1 MRIAAIDV
9 GSNSIHLVVVE
20 TDAMGNQQVLAREKH
35 MVRLAKGL
43 VRTGEIGPEA
53 FHAGLAALALM
64 AEVIRGLQCETVM
77 ACGTAALREAA
88 NAHLFIEAA
97 AGLGI
102 PIKVISGEEE
112 ASLIYLA
119 VSRAIPFPD
128 EPSVLVDIGGGSTE
142 LTWIVAGRAAAS
154 VSLPWG
160 LQRLADAVPTSSPA
174 TAVEL
179 VRLRKFIRKVLRK
192 AAKGLPEGLA
202 PARVV
207 LGTSGTLLDLA
218 RGASGQGTFTLEQL
232 LRFKRRLWKATP
244 QERVAGL
251 GVDPKRSEVLH
262 VGASWATGLLEW
274 LGASEVHCLQ
284 VGLREGMVW
293 KALARGGM
301 ALPVLADRRKAS
313 VEALCAKLDPDPG
326 HSRHVG
332 RLADQ
337 LFLDLMPHFELGDPE
352 RELLGYAARLHD
364 VGLSVAEKGHHKH
377 GAYLVQNA
385 NLAGFWPAETETLAQ
400 IVRFHRGKAPSVASH
415 ETFALLKPWT
425 QHVVEKL
432 AAILRVADAL
442 DRTRRQAV
450 RSVRLLPE
458 GEDLCLLV
466 KGAGD
471 LRPELESLRDKG
483 GFLYRLLDRTVRVVV
498 AE

>member
-1 MRIAAIDV
+1 MRIAAVDV

-20 TDAMGNQQVLAREKH
+20 TDEMGNQQVLAREKH

-43 VRTGEIGPEA
+43 LRTGEIGA
-53 FHAGLAALALM
+53 DAWKAGLDALALM
-64 AEVIRGLQCETVM
+64 AEVIRGLHCDTVM

-88 NAHLFIEAA
+88 NSHLFIQEAA
-97 AGLGI
+97 KLGI

-128 EPSVLVDIGGGSTE
+128 EPTVLMDIGGGSTE
-142 LTWIVAGRAAAS
+142 LTWLVAGRAVATL
-154 VSLPWG
+154 SLPWG
-160 LQRLADAVPTSSPA
+160 LQRLADAVPTSNPPMPE
-174 TAVEL
+174 EL
-179 VRLRKFIRKVLRK
+179 VRLRKFIQKVLKK
-192 AAKGLPEGLA
+192 AAKTLPGDL
-202 PARVV
+202 PKARLV

-218 RGASGQGTFTLEQL
+218 RGASGQGSFDLEQL
-232 LRFKRRLWKATP
+232 LRFKRKLWKASP
-244 QERVAGL
+244 QDRVALL
-251 GVDPKRSEVLH
+251 GVDPKRAEVLH
-262 VGASWATGLLEW
+262 VGATWTTGLLEW
-274 LGASEVHCLQ
+274 LGADQVRCLQ

-301 ALPVLADRRKAS
+301 ALPVLADRRRAS

-326 HSRHVG
+326 HSRHVQ

-337 LFLDLMPHFELGDPE
+337 LFQDLMPFFELGDPE

-364 VGLSVAEKGHHKH
+364 IGLSLAEKSHHKH
-377 GAYLVQNA
+377 GAYLIQNA
-385 NLAGFWPAETETLAQ
+385 NLPGFWPAEIETIAQ

-415 ETFALLKPWT
+415 ETYALLKPWT

-432 AAILRVADAL
+432 AAIIRVADAL

-450 RSVRLLPE
+450 PAARLIPD
-458 GEDLCLLV
+458 GEDLCLMV
-466 KGAGD
+466 TGAGD
-471 LRPELESLRDKG
+471 LRPELESLQDKG
-483 GFLYRLLDRTVRVVV
+483 RLLFKLLDRTVRVVR
-498 AE
+498 A